1 MRASRQLAIG
11 VCALLWLAVGHLAAE
26 DTTPNSVAGA
36 RAAATFPP
44 DQIEQLVAPI
54 ALYPDALVAQ
64 ILMASTYPLDVVEAA
79 RWVAAHKD
87 LEGEALEKAAAE
99 QEWDPSVTALVYF
112 PQVLDFMS
120 KNLDWTKDLGDAVLA
135 QQPDVTAAIQKLRR
149 EAQAAGNL
157 QSTEQQ
163 TVETKGDT
171 IIIQPSKPEVVYV
184 PSYEPSAVY
193 GQSEPPAT
201 TYYPATYTQPA
212 TPAYVPQTTVVAT
225 EPSSSY
231 SNGLVG
237 FGLGALAGGLLTAA
251 ILWDDHDDW
260 DRIYYGGRGY
270 YGAPGYWSR
279 PNYWGNGWREPPRI
293 DIDRSVQRGGINV
306 NRGIVGNDIKVGK
319 WEHNPVNRGGVRY
332 RSADVRKRYGNVDR
346 DRYVSRDIARGRE
359 PGRRVAALPG
369 KGSAPKL
376 SPDQRK
382 RLDKAGDRPRLG
394 GGSAVARSPDRAP
407 KLAAKQPQGKAS
419 PKRSQVKKPT
429 QAGKAQKRAQTNRP
443 RAKVTTRTQQSRKP
457 TRKPQA
463 KRDTK
468 RPAKLSPK
476 TKQAVASKR
485 PSKRS
490 APAKRAPRRG
500 GGSRAFK
507 IDRGSKAR
515 AASNRG
521 ARSRSGGGSAR
532 GGSGH
537 RGGRRR

>member
-11 VCALLWLAVGHLAAE
+11 FWALLWLAVGHLAAE
-26 DTTPNSVAGA
+26 DTTPSPVAGVP
-36 RAAATFPP
+36 AAAAFPP

-87 LEGEALEKAAAE
+87 LEGEALQKAAAE

-171 IIIQPSKPEVVYV
+171 IIIQPAKPEVVYV
-184 PSYEPSAVY
+184 PSYTPSAVY
-193 GQSEPPAT
+193 GQGEPPAT

-270 YGAPGYWSR
+270 YGAPGYWGR
-279 PNYWGNGWREPPRI
+279 PNYWSNGWREPPRI
-293 DIDRSVQRGGINV
+293 DIDRSVQRGDINI
-306 NRGIVGNDIKVGK
+306 NRGIVGNDIRVGR
-319 WEHNPVNRGGVRY
+319 WQHNPINRGGVRY

-369 KGSAPKL
+369 KGRAPEL
-376 SPDQRK
+376 RADQRK
-382 RLDKAGDRPRLG
+382 RLDKLGDQPRLG
-394 GGSAVARSPDRAP
+394 GGSAVAGSVGKKLQGNAP
-407 KLAAKQPQGKAS
+407 KI
-419 PKRSQVKKPT
+419 SQARKPA

-443 RAKVTTRTQQSRKP
+443 RAKATARTPQAGKP
-457 TRKPQA
+457 TQKPQA
-463 KRDTK
+463 KRGTK

-485 PSKRS
+485 PSTRRT
-490 APAKRAPRRG
+490 PAKRAASRG
-500 GGSRAFK
+500 GGSSAFK
-507 IDRGSKAR
+507 VDRGSKAR

-521 ARSRSGGGSAR
+521 ARSRSGGRSAR

-537 RGGRRR
+537 RSGRRG

>member
-1 MRASRQLAIG
+1 MRLSRQFAIG

-26 DTTPNSVAGA
+26 DVMPSPGPGA
-36 RAAATFPP
+36 PATATFPP
-44 DQIEQLVAPI
+44 EQIEQLVAPI

-79 RWVAAHKD
+79 RWVADHKD

-135 QQPDVTAAIQKLRR
+135 QQPDVTAAIQKLRH

-171 IIIQPSKPEVVYV
+171 IIIQPAKPEVVYV
-184 PSYEPSAVY
+184 PSYTPSAVY
-193 GQSEPPAT
+193 GQGEPPVT

-212 TPAYVPQTTVVAT
+212 TTAYVPQTTVVAT

-260 DRIYYGGRGY
+260 DRIYYGGPGY
-270 YGAPGYWSR
+270 YGAPGYWGR
-279 PNYWGNGWREPPRI
+279 PNYWSNGWREPPRI
-293 DIDRSVQRGGINV
+293 DIDRSVQRGDINI
-306 NRGIVGNDIKVGK
+306 NRGIVGNDIRVGR
-319 WEHNPVNRGGVRY
+319 WQHNPINRGGVRY
-332 RSADVRKRYGNVDR
+332 RSADVRKRYGNVQR

-359 PGRRVAALPG
+359 PGRKVAALPG
-369 KGSAPKL
+369 KGRAPELSA
-376 SPDQRK
+376 DQRK
-382 RLDKAGDRPRLG
+382 RLDKVGDRPRLG
-394 GGSAVARSPDRAP
+394 GGPAVAGSADRAP
-407 KLAAKQPQGKAS
+407 KLPAGKQLQGNAPKISQARKPAQADKTPKRAKTPQARKPIQKSQGKRVTE
-419 PKRSQVKKPT
+419 RSI
-429 QAGKAQKRAQTNRP
+429 
-443 RAKVTTRTQQSRKP
+443 
-457 TRKPQA
+457 
-463 KRDTK
+463 
-468 RPAKLSPK
+468 KLSPK

-485 PSKRS
+485 PSKRT
-490 APAKRAPRRG
+490 APAKRATSRG
-500 GGSRAFK
+500 GGSSAFK
-507 IDRGSKAR
+507 IDKGNRAR
-515 AASNRG
+515 ASSNRG
-521 ARSRSGGGSAR
+521 ARSRNGGRSA
-532 GGSGH
+532 GGSGAH
-537 RGGRRR
+537 RAGCRR